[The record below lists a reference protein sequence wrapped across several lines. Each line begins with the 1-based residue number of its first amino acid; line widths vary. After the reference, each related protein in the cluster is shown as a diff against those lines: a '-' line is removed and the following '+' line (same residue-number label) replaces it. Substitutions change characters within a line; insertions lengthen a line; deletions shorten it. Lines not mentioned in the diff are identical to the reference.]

1 MWNTGSVANGKCVIS
16 EKKTA
21 VREDLISTDHIHAYA
36 AGEKIFFF
44 RLWQV
49 NVYILYTHWVETV

>member
-36 AGEKIFFF
+36 AGKKRYSFSGCDK
-44 RLWQV
+44 
-49 NVYILYTHWVETV
+49 